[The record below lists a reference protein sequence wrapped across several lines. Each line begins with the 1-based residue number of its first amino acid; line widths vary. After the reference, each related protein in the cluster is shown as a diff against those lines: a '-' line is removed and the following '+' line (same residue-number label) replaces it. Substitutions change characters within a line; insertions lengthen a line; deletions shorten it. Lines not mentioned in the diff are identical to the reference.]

1 MEDPLINFDWL
12 NLYQAYDDK
21 CRGFN
26 IRAPQLQIFG
36 SKELNRPNS
45 DRELYYKLLD
55 LFSVEQRNSQ
65 AEPIRM
71 YEALLYWKL
80 YSQNA
85 AIFNLKNKWLP
96 MGSEEREDAQERI
109 VELLKTLPPKLE
121 KSPSQIIELIRSFNK
136 FKLPGM
142 ASADAIPVR
151 TTFLHFIYPN
161 AVPIF
166 DQMVLRA
173 IGLWEQGANH
183 RYPVLEK
190 YLPIAWD
197 LADKYATEIS
207 SFKNESPVPVIESPI
222 RIIDMALWVN
232 RGRVKLTNP
241 IL

>member
-12 NLYQAYDDK
+12 NFYQAYDDK

-96 MGSEEREDAQERI
+96 
-109 VELLKTLPPKLE
+109 
-121 KSPSQIIELIRSFNK
+121 K
-136 FKLPGM
+136 FRLN
-142 ASADAIPVR
+142 V
-151 TTFLHFIYPN
+151 
-161 AVPIF
+161 
-166 DQMVLRA
+166 
-173 IGLWEQGANH
+173 ANFQ
-183 RYPVLEK
+183 RL
-190 YLPIAWD
+190 
-197 LADKYATEIS
+197 
-207 SFKNESPVPVIESPI
+207 
-222 RIIDMALWVN
+222 
-232 RGRVKLTNP
+232 
-241 IL
+241 